1 MIKLQRECYRLQ
13 RRFDRCNEIIKALS
27 EQGEST
33 IVGTIMN
40 RELIYLDANLP
51 LEEAYQLIQQSKTSL
66 MPVLQNNILIG
77 TLDTENILEFIMII
91 DAQKNRK

>member
-1 MIKLQRECYRLQ
+1 
-13 RRFDRCNEIIKALS
+13 
-27 EQGEST
+27 
-33 IVGTIMN
+33 MN